1 MQNLGDKFC
10 DKIKM
15 FSLLKKFGFQNRRT
29 ISSSGGH
36 CFRLLK
42 TLEGHRDWCTFVSY
56 NKEGNLIVS
65 SSTDRSLKVWNVESG
80 ECIKTLKGHTNK
92 VNSAVFSSD
101 GRFILSASSDKT
113 IRVWNTESGEEEY
126 TIDTSIS
133 DVCTMAVFS
142 PDSKLIAAGCHDHKI
157 KIYNA
162 ETKALIGEL

>member
-113 IRVWNTESGEEEY
+113 IRVWITESGECIQ
-126 TIDTSIS
+126 TIEDNK
-133 DVCTMAVFS
+133 DWVYAAVFS
-142 PDSKLIAAGCHDHKI
+142 PDGKHIASASRDREIH
-157 KIYNA
+157 IYGL
-162 ETKALIGEL
+162 K